1 MVLGLASALVV
12 AACSILTSLGDL
24 GPTASGTDGSTDT
37 GATLDGTNDAPLDAA
52 ASACDGGSIPDL
64 VGYYK
69 LDEGSGLVAHDCSGK
84 GHDGTILRASAGTW
98 TTGIQG
104 GGVRVLSPD
113 GCIDLGDVP
122 DFVMTGGFTVMTW
135 AHVDTFPDIGSSAY
149 LIGKTLN
156 VFDRGWRLHT
166 ASIQEF
172 GAAVA
177 RPGDA
182 GPLQAGKD
190 GFDAGIWQHVAARFE
205 PNKSVT
211 VYVDGAQIATL
222 TWSSAL
228 IEDTAAHLRIGCRGD
243 NSAYLVGVIDEVRI
257 YRRALTPSEI
267 AILSQKP

>member
-1 MVLGLASALVV
+1 MVLGLASALAV

-24 GPTASGTDGSTDT
+24 APAASGTDGSTDT
-37 GATLDGTNDAPLDAA
+37 AAPSDAPSDAA
-52 ASACDGGSIPDL
+52 VSACDGGSIPDL

-69 LDEGSGLVAHDCSGK
+69 LDEGSGLVVHDCSGK
-84 GHDGTILRASAGTW
+84 GHDGTILRTSANTW

-104 GGVRVLSPD
+104 GGIRVLSPD
-113 GCIDLGDVP
+113 GCIDLGADP

-135 AHVDTFPDIGSSAY
+135 AHVDTFPDPGSSAY
-149 LIGKTLN
+149 LVGKTLN

-182 GPLQAGKD
+182 GPLQAGRD
-190 GFDAGIWQHVAARFE
+190 GFDAGVWQHVAARFE
-205 PNKSVT
+205 PTKSVT
-211 VYVDGAQIATL
+211 VYVDGAQISTL
-222 TWSSAL
+222 TWSSTL
-228 IEDTAAHLRIGCRGD
+228 IEDTAANLRIGCRGD
-243 NSAYLVGVIDEVRI
+243 NAGYLAGVIDEVRI